1 METLEIV
8 PVVKKAV
15 FEIFDLE
22 DEAKLLM
29 DAGSISISSSLR
41 MHDGCPVRIRVDA
54 GDEETFIK
62 VVTAN
67 HGYETRVFT
76 DTLTPELIERY
87 LRKGNEELTYELDF
101 EERLAARRL

>member
-8 PVVKKAV
+8 PVVKKAT
-15 FEIFDLE
+15 FEIFDFE
-22 DEAKLLM
+22 DEAKLMM
-29 DAGSISISSSLR
+29 DAGSISISSTLR
-41 MHDGCPVRIRVDA
+41 MYNGCPVRIRVSA
-54 GDEETFIK
+54 GNEETFIR

-87 LRKGNEELTYELDF
+87 LRKGNEEITYELEF
-101 EERLAARRL
+101 EEKQAARGQ

>member
-1 METLEIV
+1 MDTLEIV
-8 PVVKKAV
+8 PEVKKLV
-15 FEIFDLE
+15 FEIFEFE
-22 DEAKLLM
+22 DEAKLMM

-41 MHDGCPVRIRVDA
+41 MHDGCPVRIRVSA

-76 DTLTPELIERY
+76 DSLTPELIERY
-87 LRKGNEELTYELDF
+87 LRKGNEEINYELQL
-101 EERLAARRL
+101 EARQAARGR